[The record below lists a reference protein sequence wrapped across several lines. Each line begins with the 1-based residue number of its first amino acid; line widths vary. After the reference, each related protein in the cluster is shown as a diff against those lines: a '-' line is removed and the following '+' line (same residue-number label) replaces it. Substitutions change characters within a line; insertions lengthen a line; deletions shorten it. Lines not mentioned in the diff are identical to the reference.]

1 MEPSFTAHHESLSLF
16 ALYNPPSQPYN
27 PLHTQCVWRRNVHY
41 KWTAISWVCWNR
53 STPPLPLPANKN
65 LHFLQWALACNTA
78 ILAWQLSVFLSS
90 ICHFF
95 CLVFLTNFAL
105 AHTHKADSFG
115 LETTDHSS
123 VSTFMREHSQM
134 PFQLVINHRRQ
145 RTIWWW
151 WRRRWCNQK
160 RKEEQSVIGDC
171 KYIAAWVITH
181 GRREGGWIFAKLR
194 QKSIGSRWLAAILW
208 PPLIAAN
215 ATPCLPREMANCLLK
230 STCVSSSW
238 IYRVVFFTGSKCW
251 RWQNPYQKSESKGI
265 SQRKWEV

>member
-1 MEPSFTAHHESLSLF
+1 MPGYSCKYPLKWSPA
-16 ALYNPPSQPYN
+16 SQPIMRAFLFL
-27 PLHTQCVWRRNVHY
+27 PS
-41 KWTAISWVCWNR
+41 I
-53 STPPLPLPANKN
+53 TPPPNPITPSIPSVFGEEMYITSGRLLVGCVETEVHPPLPPLPANKN

-145 RTIWWW
+145 RTI
-151 WRRRWCNQK
+151 
-160 RKEEQSVIGDC
+160 
-171 KYIAAWVITH
+171 
-181 GRREGGWIFAKLR
+181 
-194 QKSIGSRWLAAILW
+194 
-208 PPLIAAN
+208 
-215 ATPCLPREMANCLLK
+215 
-230 STCVSSSW
+230 
-238 IYRVVFFTGSKCW
+238 
-251 RWQNPYQKSESKGI
+251 
-265 SQRKWEV
+265 